1 MRKFWAAG
9 GTLSIPLRGNV
20 PEERAA
26 IGVPFTP
33 GSGGCAGIA
42 GLPETLATGAEGE
55 RDAARAGKY
64 WKKPASSAGGEH
76 PRRATCAGPAPP
88 GSRPRLSHSRIPPRA
103 TMTENIPSR
112 S

>member
-42 GLPETLATGAEGE
+42 G
-55 RDAARAGKY
+55 AA
-64 WKKPASSAGGEH
+64 
-76 PRRATCAGPAPP
+76 
-88 GSRPRLSHSRIPPRA
+88 
-103 TMTENIPSR
+103 
-112 S
+112 